1 MCWQLFDNQQDYAFI
16 ARVWRGEGFVFCLIQ
31 KLNNTVMTKIKILRP
46 PRVNVDMDGKS
57 GFWKQIGMIII
68 GTTISLTFT
77 VVAARMSEN
86 HQRAKD
92 RRLTSMMVISAIS
105 DYEQGLQG
113 LSEMMARTD
122 SVAQWL
128 LNHPVEELELLPEE
142 ELQSLLD
149 EGTNLYYLSYD
160 DTYEKI
166 FSNSIDTWKN
176 LHSYTFIDNV
186 GMCFAAMRSTTSNWN
201 QWGDEIL
208 QVKTNIKAHPDE
220 YPGTTFVS
228 KCLRNVELR
237 NMMGNIH
244 KQCCWLNYKIEMF
257 HYDNMKNMAIMH
269 ITEKEL
275 QAFLMERENP
285 IDIGIEEP
293 DWNYDITPIPPE
305 RLTTFRDI
313 DARIEQLKSEGG
325 LH

>member
-1 MCWQLFDNQQDYAFI
+1 
-16 ARVWRGEGFVFCLIQ
+16 
-31 KLNNTVMTKIKILRP
+31 
-46 PRVNVDMDGKS
+46 MDGKR

-77 VVAARMSEN
+77 VVAAKMTEN
-86 HQRAKD
+86 HQRVKD

-105 DYEQGLQG
+105 DYEQGLTG
-113 LSEMMARTD
+113 LSEMVARTD

-128 LNHPVEELELLPEE
+128 LNHPVEELELMPDE
-142 ELQSLLD
+142 ELQGLLD

-176 LHSYTFIDNV
+176 LHNYTFIENV
-186 GMCFAAMRSTTSNWN
+186 GMCFASMRSTTDQWN
-201 QWGDEIL
+201 HWGDELGQI
-208 QVKTNIKAHPDE
+208 KSIIKAHPDD
-220 YPGTTFVS
+220 YPGTTFAS
-228 KCLRNVELR
+228 KCLRSSELR

-257 HYDNMKNMAIMH
+257 HYDNMKNMAIMR

-275 QAFLMERENP
+275 QAFISERETP

-293 DWNYDITPIPPE
+293 NWDYDTTPIPSDK
-305 RLTTFRDI
+305 LTTFREI
-313 DARIEQLKSEGG
+313 DSRLEQLKSAGG
-325 LH
+325 QR

>member
-1 MCWQLFDNQQDYAFI
+1 
-16 ARVWRGEGFVFCLIQ
+16 
-31 KLNNTVMTKIKILRP
+31 MTKIKILRP
-46 PRVNVDMDGKS
+46 PRVNVNTDGKS

-77 VVAARMSEN
+77 VVAAKISEN

-105 DYEQGLQG
+105 DYEEGVRGLYE
-113 LSEMMARTD
+113 LMARTD

-128 LNHPVEELELLPEE
+128 LCHPIEELEMLPEE

-176 LHSYTFIDNV
+176 LHNYTFIDNV
-186 GMCFAAMRSTTSNWN
+186 GICFASMRSTTSQWN
-201 QWGDEIL
+201 LWGDEIE
-208 QVKTNIKAHPDE
+208 QIKTSLKAHPDD
-220 YPGTTFVS
+220 YPGTTFAS
-228 KCLRNVELR
+228 KCLRSAELR

-244 KQCCWLNYKIEMF
+244 KQCCWLNYKIERF

-275 QAFLMERENP
+275 QDFISERESSIN
-285 IDIGIEEP
+285 IGIEEP
-293 DWNYDITPIPPE
+293 NWNYDTTPIPLD
-305 RLTTFRDI
+305 RLTTFHEI
-313 DARIEQLKSEGG
+313 DTRLEQLKSAGG